1 MAPTKSKLTRNFQ
14 KCNRLTKPRWIKS
27 HGSATNPILLNPCLK
42 LSPHPIHLKNPQN
55 CRKMDK
61 KEAARL
67 IIPLGKT
74 H

>member
-1 MAPTKSKLTRNFQ
+1 M
-14 KCNRLTKPRWIKS
+14 
-27 HGSATNPILLNPCLK
+27 HLNTCLK
-42 LSPHPIHLKNPQN
+42 LSPRPIRLNNPNPYEQ
-55 CRKMDK
+55 MDK

>member
-1 MAPTKSKLTRNFQ
+1 MDNTVDKITWLSPKPM
-14 KCNRLTKPRWIKS
+14 RLNT
-27 HGSATNPILLNPCLK
+27 CLK
-42 LSPHPIHLKNPQN
+42 LSARPIRVYNPN
-55 CRKMDK
+55 PYEKMDK